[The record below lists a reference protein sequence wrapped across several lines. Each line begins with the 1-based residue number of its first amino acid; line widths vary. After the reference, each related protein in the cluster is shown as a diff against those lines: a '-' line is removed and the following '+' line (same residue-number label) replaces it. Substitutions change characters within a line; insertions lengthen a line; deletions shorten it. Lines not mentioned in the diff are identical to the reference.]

1 MVLLFTDC
9 LFFLLDPLSILFQ
22 KNLLD
27 NTGAYTEEAG
37 SELAG
42 RFVADSTT
50 ENTSKLPRLVLINNL
65 SRMT

>member
-1 MVLLFTDC
+1 MLYF
-9 LFFLLDPLSILFQ
+9 FQ

-50 ENTSKLPRLVLINNL
+50 ENTSKLSGLVLIHNL
-65 SRMT
+65 SII

>member
-1 MVLLFTDC
+1 MALLFTDC
-9 LFFLLDPLSILFQ
+9 LIFLLYPFSILFQ

-50 ENTSKLPRLVLINNL
+50 ENTSKLSRLVLLYNL